1 MRTRHSDAMKL
12 TFTLLSGDY
21 AITRLP
27 ADAPIPAWIDQTGLV
42 SITRADD
49 ELSIVCLSSGTPTEA
64 DTGWSAL
71 RVDMLAALD
80 EPGVVM
86 SAVTPISSAGLGV
99 FVISTHLRDYLLVRT
114 TELSRV
120 RTVLTQAGNT
130 IA

>member
-1 MRTRHSDAMKL
+1 MKL